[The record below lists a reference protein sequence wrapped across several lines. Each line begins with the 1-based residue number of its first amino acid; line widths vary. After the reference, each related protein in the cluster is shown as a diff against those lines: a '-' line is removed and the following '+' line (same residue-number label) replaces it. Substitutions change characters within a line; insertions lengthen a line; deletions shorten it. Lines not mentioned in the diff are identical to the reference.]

1 MHRNRTKEE
10 SRVMRQRRGRRKVI
24 GCAERP
30 RLCVFISNRQVY
42 AQIIDD
48 SAGRTLVSASTMSG
62 ELREQSQGKNKTE
75 MAKLVGARIAEL
87 AKQAGITKVVFD
99 KSGYKY
105 GRRLDALAGAAREGG
120 LVF

>member
-1 MHRNRTKEE
+1 
-10 SRVMRQRRGRRKVI
+10 MRQRRGRRKVI